1 MTVWLLPDN
10 IADMLPRQART
21 MERMRRTCLD
31 LFEVHGFELVK
42 PPLIEYADSLLTGS
56 GRDVTNNTFR
66 FMDQTNGRV
75 VGIRADMTPQIA
87 RIDAHIL
94 NRKYVTRLCY
104 AGSCLH
110 ARPMHPLAS
119 REPEVTGCEL
129 FGAQGIEADI
139 EMLSLAVETLRKL
152 GVKDIH
158 VDIGH
163 VGIVRSL
170 LDGCNLTD
178 EQLHAILRALRQK
191 DPVALA
197 QATST
202 IGRDVAEALETLRVS
217 FGGLRQIQALSEKL
231 PRTEEIRAAL
241 DDVQQVARHCGAD
254 HVSFDFCD
262 VHGYQY
268 LTGVSFAVHVPQ
280 YTQAVLRG
288 GRYDGVGLAFGR
300 SRPACG
306 FTVYLRALAGIA
318 DFEAPLHEAIV
329 APGVEDPQ
337 LDALVRKLRDAG
349 RIVVRLLPGE
359 SLENVAEHF
368 VVTHEIVRVQ
378 HGFELVAR

>member
-42 PPLIEYADSLLTGS
+42 PPLIEYADSLLTGN
-56 GRDVTNNTFR
+56 GRDLTNSTFR

-75 VGIRADMTPQIA
+75 LGIRADMTPQIA

-129 FGAQGIEADI
+129 FGAAGIEADV
-139 EMLSLAVETLRKL
+139 EMLFLAVKTLRKL
-152 GVKDIH
+152 GIKSVH

-163 VGIVRSL
+163 VGIVKAL
-170 LDGCNLTD
+170 LASIEVKG
-178 EQLHAILRALRQK
+178 EQLQAILRALRQK
-191 DPVALA
+191 DPVALSL
-197 QATST
+197 ATEGIAPET
-202 IGRDVAEALETLRVS
+202 ARAFETLRVN
-217 FGGLRQIQALSEKL
+217 FGGLEVLQALSEKL
-231 PRTEEIRAAL
+231 PQSPAISKALEEVRIISEK
-241 DDVQQVARHCGAD
+241 CGAD
-254 HVSFDFCD
+254 EVSYDFCD

-268 LTGVSFAVHVPQ
+268 LTGVTFSVHVPQ

-288 GRYDGVGLAFGR
+288 GRYDDVGLVFGR

-318 DFEAPLHEAIV
+318 DFEAPRHEAVV
-329 APGVEDPQ
+329 ASGDADPE
-337 LDALVRKLRDAG
+337 LDALVQKLRADG

-359 SLENVAEHF
+359 RLENVAEHF
-368 VVTHEIVRVQ
+368 IVTHEIVRTER
-378 HGFELVAR
+378 GFELMAR

>member
-56 GRDVTNNTFR
+56 GRDVSNNTFR

-75 VGIRADMTPQIA
+75 VGIRADITPQIA

-129 FGAQGIEADI
+129 FGASGIEADI
-139 EMLSLAVETLRKL
+139 EMLTLAVLTLRRL
-152 GVKDIH
+152 GVKH
-158 VDIGH
+158 VQVDIGH

-170 LDGCNLTD
+170 LAGCQIKPETLR
-178 EQLHAILRALRQK
+178 AVLRALRQK

-197 QATST
+197 QATA
-202 IGRDVAEALETLRVS
+202 GMPGHVAQALECLRVN
-217 FGGLRQIQALSEKL
+217 FGGMDAVRTLQQQLPQTEQIRSAIEEVKTVSE
-231 PRTEEIRAAL
+231 A
-241 DDVQQVARHCGAD
+241 CGAD
-254 HVSFDFCD
+254 EVSFDFSD

-268 LTGVSFAVHVPQ
+268 LTGLTFSVHVPQ

-288 GRYDGVGLAFGR
+288 GRYDDIGLAFGR
-300 SRPACG
+300 ARPACG

-318 DFEAPLHEAIV
+318 DFEAPQHEAVV
-329 APGVEDPQ
+329 APGDADP
-337 LDALVRKLRDAG
+337 ALLAEIERLRAAG

-359 SLENVAEHF
+359 RLEDVAEHF
-368 VVTHEIVRVQ
+368 IVTHEIVRTER
-378 HGFELVAR
+378 GFELAAR

>member
-56 GRDVTNNTFR
+56 GQDVTNNMFQ

-75 VGIRADMTPQIA
+75 VGIRPDITPQIA

-129 FGAQGIEADI
+129 FGAEGIEADV
-139 EMLSLAVETLRKL
+139 EVLTLAVKTLRKL
-152 GVKDIH
+152 GVGSVH

-163 VGIVRSL
+163 VGIVRAL
-170 LDGCNLTD
+170 LASGNVKGQMLQD
-178 EQLHAILRALRQK
+178 ILRALRHK
-191 DPVALA
+191 DPVALSQVTQGLDGELA
-197 QATST
+197 Q
-202 IGRDVAEALETLRVS
+202 ALETLRVN
-217 FGGLRQIQALSEKL
+217 FGGIEVLQALQDKL
-231 PRTEEIRAAL
+231 PKMESIRAAL
-241 DDVQQVARHCGAD
+241 DEVRVISEKCGAD
-254 HVSFDFCD
+254 EVSFDFCD

-268 LTGVSFAVHVPQ
+268 LTGVTFSVHVPQ

-288 GRYDGVGLAFGR
+288 GRYDDVGLAFGR

-318 DFEAPLHEAIV
+318 DFEAPQHEAVV
-329 APGVEDPQ
+329 APGEADPR
-337 LDALVRKLRDAG
+337 LDALVERLRAAG

-359 SLENVAEHF
+359 RLEDVAEHF
-368 VVTHEIVRVQ
+368 IVTHEIVRTEQ
-378 HGFELVAR
+378 GFELTAR

>member
-42 PPLIEYADSLLTGS
+42 PPLIEYADSLLTGN
-56 GRDVTNNTFR
+56 GRDLTNSTFR

-75 VGIRADMTPQIA
+75 LGIRADMTPQIA

-129 FGAQGIEADI
+129 FGSAGIEADV
-139 EMLSLAVETLRKL
+139 EMLTLAVKTLRKL
-152 GVKDIH
+152 GVSSVH

-163 VGIVRSL
+163 VGIVRAL
-170 LDGCNLTD
+170 LASSSVQG
-178 EQLHAILRALRQK
+178 EALHAILRALRQK

-197 QATST
+197 QATEGLAPE
-202 IGRDVAEALETLRVS
+202 IARAFETLRVH
-217 FGGLRQIQALSEKL
+217 FGGIEVLDALGESLPQIDPIKSALEEVRVISEK
-231 PRTEEIRAAL
+231 
-241 DDVQQVARHCGAD
+241 CGAD
-254 HVSFDFCD
+254 EVSFDFCD

-268 LTGVSFAVHVPQ
+268 LTGVTFSVHVPQ

-288 GRYDGVGLAFGR
+288 GRYDDVGLAFGR

-318 DFEAPLHEAIV
+318 DFEAPQHEAVV
-329 APGVEDPQ
+329 APGDADPV
-337 LDALVRKLRDAG
+337 LDALVERLRADG

-359 SLENVAEHF
+359 RLENVAEHF
-368 VVTHEIVRVQ
+368 IVTHEIVRTEQ
-378 HGFELVAR
+378 GFELMAR